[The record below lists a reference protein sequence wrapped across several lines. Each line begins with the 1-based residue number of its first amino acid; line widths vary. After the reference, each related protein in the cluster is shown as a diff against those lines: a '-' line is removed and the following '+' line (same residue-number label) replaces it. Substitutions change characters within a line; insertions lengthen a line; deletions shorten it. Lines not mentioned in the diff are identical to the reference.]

1 MKTVKQMETESIL
14 AMGEKIKHYEG
25 EIDILRQMVAG
36 YQQEYK
42 VKIEQEKRLNVIVKD
57 LAVYA
62 SHLAEDMSNNPDAPS
77 YDEIFAELIIN
88 ECCSSIMKKDRYR
101 RDYFAA
107 VIKNHFGLYDGEIE

>member
-14 AMGEKIKHYEG
+14 DMGEKIKHYEG

-42 VKIEQEKRLNVIVKD
+42 VKISQEKRLNDVVKD
-57 LAVYA
+57 LTVYA
-62 SHLAEDMSNNPDAPS
+62 SHLSEGMSNNPDAPS

-88 ECCSSIMKKDRYR
+88 ECVSAIMQKDRHR
-101 RDYFAA
+101 REYFAS
-107 VIKNHFGLYDGEIE
+107 VVQKHFGLFDGELK